1 MRKRLEILDQVKEI
15 REVERRVDI
24 GSEDAVP
31 VLEVVPR
38 HYRELQDIAK
48 IVDSNG
54 GYHDYPLYNVDLRF
68 GQRYCLK
75 HGIFPFGLLWYGNG
89 KWRAEEEQFA
99 LDYPLPKLRP
109 ALLDLRVDAPLG
121 IPRFQDKLLGAR
133 VGDIEVS
140 GSEPEILEK
149 LNAAVKEL
157 DPDVVLT
164 DNGDAFLMPYLARK
178 AAEHKVPLQLGR
190 DPDRFVEKR
199 GRSYFT
205 YGKIVYKPGQ
215 YLLKGRLHLDRGHFA
230 YREAA
235 MAGLAELSRMSL
247 LMPQEQARLTPG
259 TAISAMQVNLA
270 TRDGCLVI
278 WKKNR
283 PEDFKTAEDLI
294 LGD

>member
-99 LDYPLPKLRP
+99 LDYAIPPL
-109 ALLDLRVDAPLG
+109 
-121 IPRFQDKLLGAR
+121 
-133 VGDIEVS
+133 
-140 GSEPEILEK
+140 EPGEYYFLCIVHP
-149 LNAAVKEL
+149 NM
-157 DPDVVLT
+157 
-164 DNGDAFLMPYLARK
+164 NGT
-178 AAEHKVPLQLGR
+178 V
-190 DPDRFVEKR
+190 
-199 GRSYFT
+199 
-205 YGKIVYKPGQ
+205 IVQ
-215 YLLKGRLHLDRGHFA
+215 
-230 YREAA
+230 
-235 MAGLAELSRMSL
+235 
-247 LMPQEQARLTPG
+247 
-259 TAISAMQVNLA
+259 
-270 TRDGCLVI
+270 
-278 WKKNR
+278 
-283 PEDFKTAEDLI
+283 
-294 LGD
+294 